1 MSFRALFCYFYG
13 PAGYFLSTSKR
24 HNSRIFQPIKLK
36 HINGTTGTFN
46 LTLRILKLFY
56 SLQFKFHPGKK
67 TMLFDTNKLKMPG
80 MNDALPGR
88 ATTLPVAD
96 RHFVNGRPLKPPFPE
111 GMMQA
116 VFGLGC
122 FWGAERKFWQLHGV
136 YTTASRL
143 CRRLYA

>member
-1 MSFRALFCYFYG
+1 
-13 PAGYFLSTSKR
+13 
-24 HNSRIFQPIKLK
+24 
-36 HINGTTGTFN
+36 
-46 LTLRILKLFY
+46 
-56 SLQFKFHPGKK
+56 
-67 TMLFDTNKLKMPG
+67 MLFDTNKLKMPG

-136 YTTASRL
+136 YTTQSAMPEAIRL
-143 CRRLYA
+143 IPPIAKCAAV